1 MKDDDPQ
8 KRIRDLERGL
18 GDVTRTPQSTP
29 PYSANRP
36 YAGNAPYVADPTWGV
51 DFRPP
56 RRRSPFPWII
66 GLVALGFLV
75 PTMVLLVT
83 TFNAS
88 NKVKSVLSNIP
99 GTAAPGGGFTAVP
112 ITDTSTAPSG
122 AATAVPQGGE
132 LKVGGNS
139 QTQTIACNDGKLTLE
154 GYGSTY
160 TVTGHCVSLTL
171 NAIGYNN
178 RVTVDSADTVE
189 SNGYNNMVTLHACNN
204 CTLKLTSY
212 GMVFNVTG
220 HAASLTLSDAAY
232 NDKVTVDSVDSVSIG
247 FGNYSNVI
255 TYHSGAPKVSDSGYS
270 NTIQKG

>member
-1 MKDDDPQ
+1 MKHKDPE

-18 GDVTRTPQSTP
+18 GDVTRTPQSPPPYSATP
-29 PYSANRP
+29 PYS
-36 YAGNAPYVADPTWGV
+36 GNAPYVRDPMWGV

-66 GLVALGFLV
+66 GLVVVGFLV
-75 PTMVLLVT
+75 PTIVLLMT

-88 NKVKSVLSNIP
+88 NTRSVLSTIP
-99 GTAAPGGGFTAVP
+99 GTAAPGNVPFTAVP
-112 ITDTSTAPSG
+112 VTDTSTAPSG
-122 AATAVPQGGE
+122 AATGVPQGGE
-132 LKVGGNS
+132 LKVSGNS
-139 QTQTIACNDGKLTLE
+139 QTQTIACNDGKLTLD

-171 NAIGYNN
+171 TAIGYGNK
-178 RVTVDSADTVE
+178 VTVDSADTLE
-189 SNGYNNMVTLHACNN
+189 SDAYNNIVTVKACNN

-212 GMVFNVTG
+212 ANVFNVTG
-220 HAASLTLSDAAY
+220 HLASLTLSDAAY

-270 NTIQKG
+270 NQIQKG